1 MIDFIIS
8 FFGALWALS
17 AAMAPYLLLGFVI
30 AGLLHVFI
38 PMSFVSRHLGGEGP
52 GSIAKAT
59 LIGVPLPL
67 CSCSVLPVSASLR
80 NAGAGRGPTM
90 SFLITT
96 PVTGVDSLMAT
107 WALMG
112 GIFTLARLAV
122 AVIIGLVV
130 GGVVA
135 LFGGTQT
142 NTKATAPAQATE
154 GETTDITARLTEAMH
169 YGLWHLPGMIAGS
182 ILAGLLIG
190 ALITAL
196 LPPDAVG
203 SYIGTGVLGILVATA
218 VAVPLYICSTGSIP
232 IAAAMM
238 LSGFTPGAALA
249 FLIAGPATNAVAV
262 TTVRKLLNTRIALLY
277 LIVIFTGSLGFA
289 LLFDMLLATT
299 GWDVSSVVMQH
310 HHEGTSLFG
319 HISAA
324 LLLGLLTLLY
334 LKTLPLWNRWFG
346 TEQSTR
352 EADAMSTARSFNV
365 PSMNCNHCKMSVT
378 KALGDLPGVT
388 DVIVNLDDRSVMV
401 QGEDDLSDDSVIAAL
416 KTAGYDAEKLGQ
428 E

>member
-135 LFGGTQT
+135 LFGGTKT
-142 NTKATAPAQATE
+142 NTEATPAAPEAGDKHTAFTTKITE
-154 GETTDITARLTEAMH
+154 SLH

-190 ALITAL
+190 ALITAV

-238 LSGFTPGAALA
+238 LSGFSPGAALA
-249 FLIAGPATNAVAV
+249 FLIAGPATNAVAI

-277 LIVIFTGSLGFA
+277 LAVIFAGSLGFA
-289 LLFDMLLATT
+289 LLFDMLLAAT

-319 HISAA
+319 HVSAA

-346 TEQSTR
+346 NGQSPV

-365 PSMNCNHCKMSVT
+365 PSMTCNHCKMTVT

-416 KTAGYDAEKLGQ
+416 KTAGYDAEKADQ
-428 E
+428 K